1 MLPAVI
7 STSFTKFF
15 SYKYSIVDLGAA
27 FKDIITTFIRV
38 LFKKLVLGICFI
50 LLNVASSKR
59 YIHSLPIAYYGIY
72 FKISINIRAP
82 SALDRVYSFE
92 EVPLITY
99 DATSSKCFRN
109 SSLFKTISFFP

>member
-15 SYKYSIVDLGAA
+15 SCKYSIVDLGAA
-27 FKDIITTFIRV
+27 LKDIITTFIRV

-59 YIHSLPIAYYGIY
+59 YIHSFPIASYGIY

-82 SALDRVYSFE
+82 SALDKVYSFE
-92 EVPLITY
+92 EVPLITS
-99 DATSSKCFRN
+99 DAT
-109 SSLFKTISFFP
+109 